1 MATNKNSIQCR
12 KHQNKMIDNVT
23 GAVQVG
29 QLICTFQEV

>member
-1 MATNKNSIQCR
+1 
-12 KHQNKMIDNVT
+12 MIDDVT